1 MSALLSLMTTKKK
14 TEKTTECTLNKHVSK
29 ETWKKNDRAI
39 NSTKKKK
46 TRAFCLLVRLNFFF
60 SFEWMNE
67 VRSLFLSRVFFSSPS
82 SLFFSYRQ
90 NACVQTW
97 WFVLDII
104 RQSFFFTILFCSILC
119 VKERKNRLFSLT

>member
-1 MSALLSLMTTKKK
+1 MSRPYYQMTCLPLSNKNERIIIINDNKKK

-60 SFEWMNE
+60 SFE
-67 VRSLFLSRVFFSSPS
+67 
-82 SLFFSYRQ
+82 
-90 NACVQTW
+90 
-97 WFVLDII
+97 
-104 RQSFFFTILFCSILC
+104 
-119 VKERKNRLFSLT
+119 